1 MKKLFVTTAA
11 LALLASPALADDFTG
26 PVVGLSLAY
35 SWGTVD
41 GALTDGTTTFS
52 DDTDLSG
59 FEGGLFAG
67 YRYQFPSKFVFGA
80 EIGGNISN
88 ADGSYSITDGVDTA
102 ELKFEKKHQFYIDL
116 KPGYVVQDN
125 TLLYGLVGYQNTKFE
140 AEGFWHGTSVGTDDD
155 TFGGLRLGAGIE
167 YMTEANT
174 SFRLQYHYT
183 AYSDKTYNYPGYTEK
198 WDGHDSTIELGLAYN
213 F

>member
-1 MKKLFVTTAA
+1 MNFR
-11 LALLASPALADDFTG
+11 S
-26 PVVGLSLAY
+26 
-35 SWGTVD
+35 
-41 GALTDGTTTFS
+41 
-52 DDTDLSG
+52 
-59 FEGGLFAG
+59 
-67 YRYQFPSKFVFGA
+67 R
-80 EIGGNISN
+80 
-88 ADGSYSITDGVDTA
+88 
-102 ELKFEKKHQFYIDL
+102 H
-116 KPGYVVQDN
+116 YVVQDN

-140 AEGFWHGTSVGTDDD
+140 AEGFWNGTSVGTDDD